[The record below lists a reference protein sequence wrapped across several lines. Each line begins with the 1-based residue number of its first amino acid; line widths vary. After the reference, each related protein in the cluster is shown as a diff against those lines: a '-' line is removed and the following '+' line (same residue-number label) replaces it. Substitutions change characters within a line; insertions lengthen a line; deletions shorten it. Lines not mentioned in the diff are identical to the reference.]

1 MHTATGNEINL
12 LFYQIRF
19 NQFPGEINEFDE
31 YCLVYFDPYISEWIE
46 IFLVSFVHRTQSN

>member
-31 YCLVYFDPYISEWIE
+31 YCLVYFDPYISEWISRD
-46 IFLVSFVHRTQSN
+46 FFSKFCT